1 MKSATGTTPPDIS
14 TYTEVIN
21 APDYKWTSYMNCQ
34 SPQDDQRNF
43 NPNYKDEKH

>member
-1 MKSATGTTPPDIS
+1 MNQSKNSTQPDIS
-14 TYTEVIN
+14 TFTNVIN
-21 APDYKWTSYMNCQ
+21 PLEFKWTSYFNCQ